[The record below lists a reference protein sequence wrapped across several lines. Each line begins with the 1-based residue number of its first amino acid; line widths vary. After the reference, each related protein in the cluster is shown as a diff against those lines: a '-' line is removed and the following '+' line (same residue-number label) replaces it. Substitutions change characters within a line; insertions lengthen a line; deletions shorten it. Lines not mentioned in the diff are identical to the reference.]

1 MRVNMWF
8 LLALLVVPVGATA
21 DVAQDYY
28 QHLYGDYLRWT
39 EVGTLQASAY
49 PPVAQHS
56 ASDGGCRLAPE
67 ASRSADPTFKTGGG
81 VEASEARNTLLV
93 ASENAQWLRLRN
105 GDQPTRI
112 RVMRSQD
119 GLLFAENEI
128 VALAKHQQYFIALS
142 GSAFIQLTQ
151 VFSETEPLNRE
162 LTHGCLDNRLSV
174 WLGKPASLPDIL
186 QRREVYLDASA
197 KAVWLHGTSGERQH
211 YQLSPAQEL
220 SRIAVPELEFPHL
233 ELRLPLPL
241 GRAADLDI
249 KWRIKGGEWQTQT
262 FTARLDHRQA
272 WRGSHKQWLLL
283 SERIELALP
292 IDKAQTAELELVS
305 SSAVYLRVTGAA
317 KDDFVFKRK
326 NDPRRV
332 AALALPGTQQRLAE
346 ELLAQAADD
355 GAYWNQTAAR
365 ILSDDQAYP
374 LGWKRYFRVLPPQT
388 AGLAS
393 QRRWLVPYAQ
403 QLGKQGGLAVF
414 AGISQPPYWHSA
426 ALKSVDRQE
435 IFAIPAGGRA
445 RFNLPTPT
453 TSRNLRV
460 SIALNSV
467 SQKLRYT
474 SAQRNIPLK
483 VLSTAG
489 VKTAW
494 SEIMMQNALVNTRL
508 ADEHIAVARYQWR
521 LSADEEQF
529 QIENKGAETAYI
541 SVEYEVAKPKPLSEQ
556 TFLGLLD
563 SVSATAVLD
572 WLRADAIAP
581 SLPAPLAR
589 DLQTLRTDLHRARD
603 QWLASTA
610 TSRELN
616 AARNRFYQEQAQMAA
631 QVSGPSLSEFIDA
644 NRRVNSENSAVA
656 IAALAERNNIL
667 IAMAEHS
674 LAQSLLKFELLN
686 GEDALSKAAS
696 EILRQGFSDAGDS
709 DALDMLAIATFL
721 QRGDARSASAVI
733 HYLFK
738 NGQSGDALRLALAWQ
753 RSEASGVEAGAES
766 EATNALNVNQQLI
779 ADVLLRAAVEEGWQ
793 DTFNTRLN
801 ALSTDAA
808 EYWQAYA
815 LVSAGQFTEA
825 RQHAKGLAGVAAG
838 QLRELL
844 SDSEPRQRDRALMA
858 LPERSRWTRWLAIDS
873 AQNGRAYLQ
882 RVDRIG
888 EDDPYHRYRISESNS
903 LRYSLRGD
911 RHLRLEIRVVHDN
924 AEARLDRW
932 LRLRINKQWYRVPV
946 LGSVASTTHV
956 LGQTPSPGGE
966 YPGQRYFVNIEWHG
980 EGELEL
986 LSDHGAVLAQLQE
999 SNFAIAALRQNALGL
1014 PCRDQRQVYIDH
1026 AISHVNRGKTSPV
1039 SAPLAL
1045 QISAFCQPRFS
1056 DAGNARADVAVWPA
1070 ITESQIAEATQ
1081 PLLSPLTTNYEA
1093 GVQLATQQ
1101 LQTKLLAAIFHVR
1114 HGGVIPEAN
1123 FASLQAGAYAR
1134 REHDEVANLLAM
1146 LNDSSEW
1153 RKEETI
1159 LSMAGSVKLAR
1170 SWPAVSE
1177 SAGLRRVVT
1186 NTLPERM
1193 ELRGGDSLAVYIDA
1207 PAGSRL
1213 RLSLRAVTPSYRR
1226 AVPAKLTLGLD
1237 EQTLAQLVLGE
1248 QDIVREFPLPEG
1260 EHRVVMA
1267 FVDPLRQHLA
1277 SVKIEYLRADQ
1288 WISVDEERET
1298 RVLAASAAAPLR
1310 MYIHDASWLR
1320 IDHFS
1325 KDRVERKYL
1334 LHPGGELNVAAAFKL
1349 QGGLFRVHSRR
1360 QLNTRTAAAP
1370 QLPDYR
1376 FYQPAMTVT
1385 QEVERVLGDV
1395 NITGLGLGLFDEPPR
1410 YASWATVGGYT
1421 KYSERSVL
1429 GLQADAEQQRAVELG
1444 VRVRKKLDDWEHA
1457 YWRSDVFER
1466 RVDSGSSSIGSENW
1480 LDIYPSGRPWTAH
1493 LKMDAYYQQ
1502 SDVSQLDQ
1510 AWSVNGD
1517 FTLKIPRNFNYKTRL
1532 THEFSVFAHELSL
1545 DLADI
1550 QRIDTSAMDIDVFNR
1565 YRDTHRDGWRYQ
1577 LALDYAPYRD
1587 GLLQSELTLTGNQHS
1602 DDDVGDSVRG
1612 GVTWQQLYGN
1622 WKIDLDYSLSQYLA
1636 DSDRP
1641 QAYLQQAA
1649 GVALERVWWQS
1660 RWRWHARAYLRVND
1674 GSGGPE
1680 AGFEL
1685 SLDAHHRRGLTDYS
1699 PRETVFRDLRV
1710 LRYRY
1715 QRDGLGVME

>member
-1 MRVNMWF
+1 MRVNVWF
-8 LLALLVVPVGATA
+8 LLALLMVPVGAIA

-28 QHLYGDYLRWT
+28 QHLYGDYLHWT
-39 EVGTLQASAY
+39 EVEAWRASAH
-49 PPVAQHS
+49 PPEDQRS
-56 ASDGGCRLAPE
+56 ASDGECRLAPNT
-67 ASRSADPTFKTGGG
+67 SVRSADPTFK
-81 VEASEARNTLLV
+81 ASEARNTLLV
-93 ASENAQWLRLRN
+93 ATENAQWLRLRN
-105 GDQPTRI
+105 GDQPIRI

-128 VALAKHQQYFIALS
+128 LALAKHQQYFIALS

-151 VFSETEPLNRE
+151 LPPEIESSGLE
-162 LTHGCLDNRLSV
+162 LTHGCLDNSLSV
-174 WLGKPASLPDIL
+174 WLGKPAPLPDIL

-197 KAVWLHGTSGERQH
+197 KAVWLHSSNGERQH

-220 SRIAVPELEFPHL
+220 LRITVPELEFPHL

-249 KWRIKGGEWQTQT
+249 KWRIKDGEWQTQT

-292 IDKAQTAELELVS
+292 IDKVQAAELELVS

-317 KDDFVFKRK
+317 KDDFVFNRK

-332 AALALPGTQQRLAE
+332 AALALPQTQQRLAE

-355 GAYWNQTAAR
+355 RAHWNQSAAR
-365 ILSDDQAYP
+365 ILNDDELYP
-374 LGWKRYFRVLPPQT
+374 SAWTRYFRVLPPQA
-388 AGLAS
+388 AGFAS
-393 QRRWLVPYAQ
+393 QRRWLVPYTQ
-403 QLGKQGGLAVF
+403 KPSKQGWLAMF
-414 AGISQPPYWHSA
+414 SGISEPPYWHSA
-426 ALKSVDRQE
+426 ALKPADRQE
-435 IFAIPAGGRA
+435 IFALPAGGRA
-445 RFNLPTPT
+445 RFNLPRPT

-460 SIALNSV
+460 SVALNSV

-474 SAQRNIPLK
+474 SAQQNIPLK
-483 VLSTAG
+483 VLSTAD
-489 VKTAW
+489 VKVAW
-494 SEIMMQNALVNTRL
+494 SEAMMQNALVNTRL
-508 ADEHIAVARYQWR
+508 ADEHIAIARYQWR

-529 QIENKGAETAYI
+529 QIENKGTETAYI

-556 TFLGLLD
+556 AFLGFLD
-563 SVSATAVLD
+563 SVSTTAVLD
-572 WLRADAIAP
+572 WLRTDAIAP

-589 DLQTLRTDLHRARD
+589 DLRPLRTDLHRARD

-674 LAQSLLKFELLN
+674 LAQSLLKFDLLN
-686 GEDALSKAAS
+686 GGDALSKAAS
-696 EILRQGFSDAGDS
+696 EILRQGYSDAGDS
-709 DALDMLAIATFL
+709 DALDMLAIVTFL
-721 QRGDARSASAVI
+721 QRGDARSASVVI

-738 NGQSGDALRLALAWQ
+738 NGQSGNALRLGLAWQ
-753 RSEASGVEAGAES
+753 RSQAGEVEARAES
-766 EATNALNVNQQLI
+766 EATNASNVNKQLI

-793 DTFNTRLN
+793 DTFNTKLN
-801 ALSTDAA
+801 TLSSDAVA
-808 EYWQAYA
+808 YWQVYA
-815 LVSAGQFTEA
+815 LVSEGQFTEA
-825 RQHAKGLAGVAAG
+825 RQHVKELAGAAAA

-844 SDSEPRQRDRALMA
+844 NDSEPQRARALMA
-858 LPERSRWTRWLAIDS
+858 LPERSLWTRWRAIDS

-888 EDDPYHRYRISESNS
+888 EDDPYHRYRISGLDS

-911 RHLRLEIRVVHDN
+911 RHLRLEVRVVHDN
-924 AEARLDRW
+924 VEARLDRW
-932 LRLRINKQWYRVPV
+932 LRLRINKQWYRLPL

-956 LGQTPSPGGE
+956 LGQPPPPSRE
-966 YPGQRYFVNIEWHG
+966 YPGQRYFVDIEWHG

-986 LSDHGAVLAQLQE
+986 LSDDGAILAQLQE
-999 SNFAIAALRQNALGL
+999 SNLAIAALRQNALGL

-1026 AISHVNRGKTSPV
+1026 TISHVNRGETSPV
-1039 SAPLAL
+1039 SAPHAL
-1045 QISAFCQPRFS
+1045 QVNAFCRPQFS
-1056 DAGNARADVAVWPA
+1056 EAGNEGVDVTVWPA

-1081 PLLSPLTTNYEA
+1081 SLVSPFATNYQA
-1093 GVQLATQQ
+1093 DVKPAAQQ
-1101 LQTKLLAAIFHVR
+1101 LQIKLLAAIFNVR
-1114 HGGVIPEAN
+1114 HGGVISEAT
-1123 FASLQAGAYAR
+1123 FASLQADAYAR
-1134 REHDEVANLLAM
+1134 REHEEVANLLVM
-1146 LNDSSEW
+1146 LNESSEW

-1170 SWPAVSE
+1170 KWPGVSE

-1186 NTLPERM
+1186 NTPPERM

-1207 PAGSRL
+1207 PPDSRL

-1248 QDIVREFPLPEG
+1248 QDTVREFPLPEG

-1267 FVDPLRQHLA
+1267 FVNPLRQHLA
-1277 SVKIEYLRADQ
+1277 SIKIEYLRAGE
-1288 WISVDEERET
+1288 WVSVDQERET

-1320 IDHFS
+1320 IDRFS
-1325 KDRVERKYL
+1325 DDRVERKYL
-1334 LHPGGELNVAAAFKL
+1334 FHPGGEINVAAAFKL
-1349 QGGLFRVHSRR
+1349 SDGLFRVHSRR
-1360 QLNTRTAAAP
+1360 QVNTRTAAEP

-1376 FYQPAMTVT
+1376 FYQPTMTVT
-1385 QEVERVLGDV
+1385 QDAERVQGDV
-1395 NITGLGLGLFDEPPR
+1395 NVTGLGIGLFDELPR
-1410 YASWATVGGYT
+1410 YTSWATLGGYT
-1421 KYSERSVL
+1421 KHSKRSVL
-1429 GLQADAEQQRAVELG
+1429 GLQADAEQQRAMELG

-1480 LDIYPSGRPWTAH
+1480 LDIYPGGRPWTAH

-1510 AWSVNGD
+1510 AWSLNGD
-1517 FTLKIPRNFNYKTRL
+1517 FTLKMPRNFNYKTRL

-1550 QRIDTSAMDIDVFNR
+1550 QRVDTSTMDFDVFNR

-1577 LALDYAPYRD
+1577 LGLDYAPYRD

-1602 DDDVGDSVRG
+1602 DDDVGDSVRA

-1636 DSDRP
+1636 DSDR
-1641 QAYLQQAA
+1641 QNAYLQQAA
-1649 GVALERVWWQS
+1649 GVALERVWWQP
-1660 RWRWHARAYLRVND
+1660 RWRWHARAYLRIND
-1674 GSGGPE
+1674 GTGGPE

-1699 PRETVFRDLRV
+1699 LREAVFRDLRV